1 MLPTRGPQAYGSFT
15 HALSQDGYTHIS
27 QHLEEAL
34 GQLKKDQGAV
44 TKCTPTKNDK
54 EIGKLKLPP
63 EGAIPPVNRDE
74 NNRKK
79 KKRLKREK
87 VADTSTKYF
96 GDVSCSSDEE
106 HEDVNGHSLT
116 TTSHCSQCS
125 RYLPSNIE
133 DPEFRNLLREH
144 CCMMMENIEPRD
156 ITDYP
161 YQVSFLS

>member
-34 GQLKKDQGAV
+34 GQLKKDQGVV

>member
-1 MLPTRGPQAYGSFT
+1 MAVSRMHSHKMGTT
-15 HALSQDGYTHIS
+15 THIS
-27 QHLEEAL
+27 EHLEEAL
-34 GQLKKDQGAV
+34 GQSKKDQGV
-44 TKCTPTKNDK
+44 ETKCTPTNNNE

-63 EGAIPPVNRDE
+63 EGAIVTVNRDE

-79 KKRLKREK
+79 KKRLKRKK
-87 VADTSTKYF
+87 VADTATKYF

-106 HEDVNGHSLT
+106 YEDVNGHSVT
-116 TTSHCSQCS
+116 ATGQCSQCT

-133 DPEFRNLLREH
+133 DPELRKLLREH

-161 YQVSFLS
+161 YQVSLL